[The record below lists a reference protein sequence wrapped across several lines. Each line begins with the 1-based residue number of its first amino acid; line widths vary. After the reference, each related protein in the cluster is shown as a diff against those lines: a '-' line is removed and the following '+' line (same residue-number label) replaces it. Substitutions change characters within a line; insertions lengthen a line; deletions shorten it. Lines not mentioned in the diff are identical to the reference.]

1 MRWGAQ
7 PTGAPSAMGKHR
19 APLPEWSVAY
29 GRAGAEGTEMTLRT
43 PQAPLL
49 CTGFGGSVLHGAVKD
64 LFAWGGS
71 DDKVDGGADGG
82 DDGGADGGADGSS
95 DKVDGGADGD
105 ADGGADGGDD
115 GGGGCAAGS
124 PLLNEHD
131 ESTKTP
137 GLFLA
142 GPAVRHGE
150 LSFCFVYKFR
160 QRFGVVADAIAR
172 QLGRETDQ
180 AVEACRKM
188 NMFLDDL
195 SCCKAACG
203 ESC

>member
-1 MRWGAQ
+1 M
-7 PTGAPSAMGKHR
+7 
-19 APLPEWSVAY
+19 
-29 GRAGAEGTEMTLRT
+29 
-43 PQAPLL
+43 
-49 CTGFGGSVLHGAVKD
+49 
-64 LFAWGGS
+64 
-71 DDKVDGGADGG
+71 
-82 DDGGADGGADGSS
+82 
-95 DKVDGGADGD
+95 
-105 ADGGADGGDD
+105 
-115 GGGGCAAGS
+115 GS
-124 PLLNEHD
+124 PRAYARAAAALAAEEAERRANIEAAAKELPDLGMCQPCGPRQPSLPPN
-131 ESTKTP
+131 
-137 GLFLA
+137 GGVRFLA